1 MIVIV
6 EELLVLCAQGI
17 AVDSPPHFLAVRGLE
32 ANSPTLPVYGGRM
45 RPNFILTLKMKA

>member
-32 ANSPTLPVYGGRM
+32 ANSPTLPVYEVGCALILS
-45 RPNFILTLKMKA
+45 NFKK